1 MEESEGRGKEA
12 AVTQIPRE
20 KERDDKYILCPLYVA
35 HTDNEIRCQPT
46 VPDSVA
52 TIHRYKTRESCAS
65 QRKLYCEGCW
75 KRCEHYLTW
84 VHFRWEGDEE

>member
-1 MEESEGRGKEA
+1 M
-12 AVTQIPRE
+12 TQIPRE

-35 HTDNEIRCQPT
+35 HTDNEIRRKPT
-46 VPDSVA
+46 FPETVA
-52 TIHRYKTRESCAS
+52 TRYRYKTRDSCAS

-84 VHFRWEGDEE
+84 VHFRWEDEEE